1 MDMDLARGPVKTGS
15 STTKSSN
22 VVLFNACKKE
32 LYVPTSGYK
41 KFARKLRSQY
51 TVEMNKDDISL
62 ERMKKANIVIFS
74 NPRDRFSTA
83 EFEHINTYVN
93 EGGSVLFLMGD
104 SDKRGKDTNVN
115 SFLQESYG
123 ISYNNDSVIRTVY
136 YKYLHPKEVFISNG
150 IVNREIA
157 RVALAT
163 NSQDKG
169 TFVNNNNPAE
179 VTAFDHKGLDF
190 VYPYGTTLEIKA
202 PAIPILSTGYIS
214 YPMNRPIGAVWQ
226 HPERLE
232 DHHHPSSSSSSSSH
246 SSKHNNQHD
255 SDEVDHL
262 DNKTTHNRGRVAV
275 LGSSDIFADAWLEK
289 EENAKLMDILLKW
302 LNHDPDIELDARD
315 AQEPDV
321 AEPNLLPD
329 TEALSERLRSCLQES
344 EELPR
349 DFTKLFDTE
358 LFQYD
363 IKLIPESVKA
373 HKHMGLKV
381 EPLSLIPPQFETPLP
396 SLRPA
401 VFPPILREPPPPA
414 LDQFDLDEHFASEQ
428 LRLAQLTNKCTD
440 NDLEYYIKESGE
452 IMGITQELAED
463 QRGDARYVLEYLF
476 RRILSYKKLNQD
488 VRKPPLSEAKQ
499 HESFSNNQELLM
511 LDHKGYGAE
520 AKSDPTQYFEAES
533 KH

>member
-1 MDMDLARGPVKTGS
+1 MDMDLARDPVKTGQ

-51 TVEMNKDDISL
+51 NVEVNKDDISL

-74 NPRDRFSTA
+74 NPRERFSTV

-104 SDKRGKDTNVN
+104 SDKRGKDANVN

-123 ISYNNDSVIRTVY
+123 ISYNDDSVIRTVY

-163 NSQDKG
+163 SSQDKG
-169 TFVNNNNPAE
+169 TFANNNNPAE

-190 VYPYGTTLEIKA
+190 VYPYGTTLDIKA

-226 HPERLE
+226 SPPQSL
-232 DHHHPSSSSSSSSH
+232 DDHPSHH
-246 SSKHNNQHD
+246 SSKHNNQRD
-255 SDEVDHL
+255 SEEIDDLEKVK
-262 DNKTTHNRGRVAV
+262 KTTTHGRVAV
-275 LGSSDIFADAWLEK
+275 LGSSDIFADAWIEK

-302 LNHDPDIELDARD
+302 LNHHPDIELDARD
-315 AQEPDV
+315 AQEPEV
-321 AEPNLLPD
+321 AEPHLLPD

-373 HKHMGLKV
+373 HKHMGLRV

-396 SLRPA
+396 PLHPA

-452 IMGITQELAED
+452 IMGITRELRED
-463 QRGDARYVLEYLF
+463 QRGDARYVLEYVF
-476 RRILSYKKLNQD
+476 RRILSYKKLHQD
-488 VRKPPLSEAKQ
+488 VRKPALSEDK
-499 HESFSNNQELLM
+499 HESSNNQLM
-511 LDHKGYGAE
+511 LDHKGFDAE
-520 AKSDPTQYFEAES
+520 AKSDPTQYFEAQS
-533 KH
+533 KQ